1 MDSVVTPNKTLDY
14 GNDSQQTRKAIHQNA
29 LLIILTTTVYWAQP
43 MREWRDPHL
52 YPVVS
57 TKVNPVN
64 DARPVS

>member
-1 MDSVVTPNKTLDY
+1 MDSLVTQSKIVSHESV
-14 GNDSQQTRKAIHQNA
+14 SQRERKAIQQNA

>member
-1 MDSVVTPNKTLDY
+1 MDSVVTPNKTVDY
-14 GNDSQQTRKAIHQNA
+14 GNDSQRTRKAIHQNA

>member
-14 GNDSQQTRKAIHQNA
+14 GNDSQRTRKAIHQNA